1 MEEVNPRDLVV
12 GTQYRIEHRQ
22 GLLEPRLGTFI
33 QNFDSPRGIQSEFN
47 NIIRPT
53 RKEDPITRITF
64 DNIDW
69 IIYKSAKTII
79 AGQVAR
85 GLSGSSIDTVT
96 GETRPAIPEDTAGIV
111 HRFLTPG
118 NAPRNPI
125 SGRVEFP
132 ERDTTM
138 SGGARARTYL
148 KRKVKKSRKTR
159 KNKSKS
165 RKNLRRK

>member
-85 GLSGSSIDTVT
+85 GLSGS
-96 GETRPAIPEDTAGIV
+96 
-111 HRFLTPG
+111 
-118 NAPRNPI
+118 
-125 SGRVEFP
+125 
-132 ERDTTM
+132 
-138 SGGARARTYL
+138 
-148 KRKVKKSRKTR
+148 
-159 KNKSKS
+159 
-165 RKNLRRK
+165 